1 MPWVP
6 LVASVV
12 RSCAASLRRCWAAQH
27 IPTESCCDL
36 AKLNRRKGGK
46 GFGDGI
52 VGGLGRGFFERM
64 AEMTLICFCN
74 HLPTAKLHLPSTCF
88 FEPTWGICRAKK
100 GRALVW
106 ATSSEPMSSK
116 ILKVWMR
123 KRLISAWGFR
133 QISEN
138 TKQPQ
143 RPWSSWGS
151 KAWCCTQ
158 EVPCE
163 NQDIANFFWM
173 DEGRGI
179 GISWYFHGISEWTMW
194 FAWLAYLC
202 VYYIHIWGVKFMV
215 EPLASRKH
223 IFPTWGPGKIS
234 SLSRFVADVAPWCP
248 RTQRWDVKLPH
259 QSDSADV
266 KKWEGNGGWKV
277 MTCWV
282 LAWDVFFKA
291 SKLTMD
297 LEVWAVEITQCCKE
311 MRFTPSFLLSDHIY
325 SCFFF
330 KNPKRRPMA
339 DMEAKGADWFEVYVS
354 QTPILSE
361 AGW

>member
-12 RSCAASLRRCWAAQH
+12 RSCAASLRRCWVAQH
-27 IPTESCCDL
+27 IPMESCCDL

-74 HLPTAKLHLPSTCF
+74 HLPTAKLHLPSTRF

-158 EVPCE
+158 EVPSE
-163 NQDIANFFWM
+163 NQDIANFFEWTKV
-173 DEGRGI
+173 EVLV
-179 GISWYFHGISEWTMW
+179 FHGISKWTMW

-202 VYYIHIWGVKFMV
+202 VYHIHIWGLKFMV
-215 EPLASRKH
+215 EPLAWRKH

-266 KKWEGNGGWKV
+266 KKGKGMVDGKWWRVG
-277 MTCWV
+277 CW
-282 LAWDVFFKA
+282 LGMSFLKLPSWH
-291 SKLTMD
+291 KLTMD
-297 LEVWAVEITQCCKE
+297 LEVWAVETTPWCKE
-311 MRFTPSFLLSDHIY
+311 MRFKPSFLLSDHTY
-325 SCFFF
+325 SNFFF
-330 KNPKRRPMA
+330 KNQNADPWLTWKPKVLIDLKCMFP
-339 DMEAKGADWFEVYVS
+339 KL
-354 QTPILSE
+354 LSE

>member
-1 MPWVP
+1 
-6 LVASVV
+6 
-12 RSCAASLRRCWAAQH
+12 
-27 IPTESCCDL
+27 
-36 AKLNRRKGGK
+36 
-46 GFGDGI
+46 
-52 VGGLGRGFFERM
+52 
-64 AEMTLICFCN
+64 
-74 HLPTAKLHLPSTCF
+74 
-88 FEPTWGICRAKK
+88 
-100 GRALVW
+100 
-106 ATSSEPMSSK
+106 
-116 ILKVWMR
+116 
-123 KRLISAWGFR
+123 
-133 QISEN
+133 
-138 TKQPQ
+138 
-143 RPWSSWGS
+143 
-151 KAWCCTQ
+151 
-158 EVPCE
+158 
-163 NQDIANFFWM
+163 
-173 DEGRGI
+173 
-179 GISWYFHGISEWTMW
+179 MW

-202 VYYIHIWGVKFMV
+202 VYHIHIWGVKFMV

-266 KKWEGNGGWKV
+266 KRWEGNGGWKV